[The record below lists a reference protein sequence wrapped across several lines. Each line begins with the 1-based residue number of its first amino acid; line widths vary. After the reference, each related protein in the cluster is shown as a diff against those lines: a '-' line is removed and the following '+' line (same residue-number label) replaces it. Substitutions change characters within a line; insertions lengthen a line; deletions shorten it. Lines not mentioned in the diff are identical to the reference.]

1 MKATGWDTGLC
12 QDYDKGLA
20 KWFSSRLSAKNDF
33 LKGQGMIRIPPQHNT
48 QNTPGQIVN
57 PVGVASPTKQI
68 KDLASEIS
76 DFHLNVP
83 KPEQKKD

>member
-1 MKATGWDTGLC
+1 
-12 QDYDKGLA
+12 
-20 KWFSSRLSAKNDF
+20 
-33 LKGQGMIRIPPQHNT
+33 MIRIPPQHNT
-48 QNTPGQIVN
+48 QPPPGQIVN
-57 PVGVASPTKQI
+57 PVGVVSPTKQI